1 MDKIEK
7 IIVTEEQIKEKIA
20 QNEKVIFLDECAA
33 GVLCFDL
40 FVCGVVISQ
49 QALEKLKDVN
59 DSKKLSEK
67 KRAELFPRII
77 ELATDYEIVRIT
89 PQEVDAINIFQARME
104 GFKRAIEIL
113 SKRCGA
119 TYAVIDG
126 NKKPANLPIETDVLV
141 KADAILPGVSCA
153 SVVAKHSHTLAICE
167 LAKHEPYSKYGLEK
181 HKGYGTAAH
190 LLALEQHGP
199 IEGFHRKTF
208 KGVKEH
214 YAEILIP
221 KKKI

>member
-1 MDKIEK
+1 
-7 IIVTEEQIKEKIA
+7 
-20 QNEKVIFLDECAA
+20 
-33 GVLCFDL
+33 
-40 FVCGVVISQ
+40 
-49 QALEKLKDVN
+49 
-59 DSKKLSEK
+59 
-67 KRAELFPRII
+67 
-77 ELATDYEIVRIT
+77 
-89 PQEVDAINIFQARME
+89 VDAINIFQARME

-126 NKKPANLPIETDVLV
+126 NKKPENLPIETDVLV

-153 SVVAKHSHTLAICE
+153 SVVAKHSHTVAICE
-167 LAKHEPYSKYGLEK
+167 LAKQEPYSKYGLEK

-190 LLALEQHGP
+190 MLALEQHGP

-214 YAEILIP
+214 YVEILMP
-221 KKKI
+221 KKRI